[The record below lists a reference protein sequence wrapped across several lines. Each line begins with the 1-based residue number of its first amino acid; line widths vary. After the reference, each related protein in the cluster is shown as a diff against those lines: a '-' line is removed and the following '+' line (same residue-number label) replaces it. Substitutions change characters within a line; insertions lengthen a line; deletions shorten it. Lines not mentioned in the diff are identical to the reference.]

1 MEEDFYAS
9 VKLVSGEEIFG
20 EVMPSEENGRTVLII
35 SDPVEIE
42 TVSMNGTHEGL
53 RMMPWLRSMPT
64 ESIIVIPMDRVITVV
79 EAREDSEVVKYY
91 QKFIFSNLN
100 GGPAEKIKVTKK
112 MGYVISV
119 ERARENLE
127 KAYKKGRRA
136 HSIPLN
142 SDRVIVHPFG

>member
-42 TVSMNGTHEGL
+42 TVSMNGFHEGL
-53 RMMPWLRSMPT
+53 RMMPWLRSMPN
-64 ESIIVIPMDRVITVV
+64 ENIVIIPMDRVITVV
-79 EAREDSEVVKYY
+79 EAQEDSEVVRYY
-91 QKFIFSNLN
+91 QKFIFNNLQQ
-100 GGPAEKIKVTKK
+100 GPAEKIKVTKK

-119 ERARENLE
+119 EKAREHLE
-127 KAYKKGRRA
+127 NIFNKGEA
-136 HSIPLN
+136 T
-142 SDRVIVHPFG
+142 

>member
-9 VKLVSGEEIFG
+9 IKLVSGEEIFG
-20 EVMPSEENGRTVLII
+20 EVMPSDENGRTVLII

-42 TVSMNGTHEGL
+42 TISMDGRHEGL
-53 RMMPWLRSMPT
+53 RMMPWLWSMPT
-64 ESIIVIPMDRVITVV
+64 DNIIIIPMDRVITVV

-100 GGPAEKIKVTKK
+100 RESGEKIKVTKK

-119 ERARENLE
+119 EKARESLE
-127 KAYKKGRRA
+127 KLYKKGEA
-136 HSIPLN
+136 S
-142 SDRVIVHPFG
+142 

>member
-9 VKLVSGEEIFG
+9 IKLVSGEEIFG

-42 TVSMNGTHEGL
+42 TVSMNGSSEGL

-64 ESIIVIPMDRVITVV
+64 ENVIIIPMDKVITVV

-91 QKFIFSNLN
+91 QRFIFSNLN
-100 GGPAEKIKVTKK
+100 GTQSEKIKVTKK

-119 ERARENLE
+119 EKAREHLE
-127 KAYKKGRRA
+127 NIFNKGEA
-136 HSIPLN
+136 T
-142 SDRVIVHPFG
+142 

>member
-42 TVSMNGTHEGL
+42 TVNMNGSHEGL

-64 ESIIVIPMDRVITVV
+64 EGIIIIPMDKVITVV
-79 EAREDSEVVKYY
+79 EAREDSEVVCYY
-91 QKFIFSNLN
+91 QKFIMTNLN
-100 GGPAEKIKVTKK
+100 GGSSEKIKVTKK

-119 ERARENLE
+119 EQAREHLE
-127 KAYKKGRRA
+127 KLFDKD
-136 HSIPLN
+136 S
-142 SDRVIVHPFG
+142 

>member
-42 TVSMNGTHEGL
+42 TVSMNGSHEGL

-64 ESIIVIPMDRVITVV
+64 EGIITIPMDKVITVV
-79 EAREDSEVVKYY
+79 EAKEDSEVVAYY
-91 QKFIFSNLN
+91 QKFIMTNLS
-100 GGPAEKIKVTKK
+100 GGSSEKIKVTKK

-119 ERARENLE
+119 EDARKTLE
-127 KAYKKGRRA
+127 KLYKKGEA
-136 HSIPLN
+136 T
-142 SDRVIVHPFG
+142 

>member
-42 TVSMNGTHEGL
+42 TVSMNGSHEGL
-53 RMMPWLRSMPT
+53 RMMPWLRSMPN
-64 ESIIVIPMDRVITVV
+64 ENIVIIPMDRVITVV
-79 EAREDSEVVKYY
+79 EAQPDSEVVRYY
-91 QKFIFSNLN
+91 EKFIFTNLQQ
-100 GGPAEKIKVTKK
+100 GPAEKIKVTKK

-119 ERARENLE
+119 EKVREHLE
-127 KAYKKGRRA
+127 NIFNKGEA
-136 HSIPLN
+136 T
-142 SDRVIVHPFG
+142 

>member
-9 VKLVSGEEIFG
+9 IKLVSGEEIFG

-42 TVSMNGTHEGL
+42 TVSMNGSSEGL

-64 ESIIVIPMDRVITVV
+64 ENIIIIPMDKVITVV

-91 QKFIFSNLN
+91 QRFIFSNLN
-100 GGPAEKIKVTKK
+100 GTQSEKIKVTKK
-112 MGYVISV
+112 MGYVNSV
-119 ERARENLE
+119 EKARHSLE
-127 KAYKKGRRA
+127 KLYKKGEA
-136 HSIPLN
+136 T
-142 SDRVIVHPFG
+142 

>member
-1 MEEDFYAS
+1 MEDEFYAS

-42 TVSMNGTHEGL
+42 TVSMNGSHEGL

-64 ESIIVIPMDRVITVV
+64 EGIIIIPIDKVITVV
-79 EAREDSEVVKYY
+79 EARENSEVVAYY
-91 QKFIFSNLN
+91 QRFIMTNLA
-100 GGPAEKIKVTKK
+100 GGSSEKIKVTKK

-119 ERARENLE
+119 EKARESLE
-127 KAYKKGRRA
+127 KLFDKD
-136 HSIPLN
+136 S
-142 SDRVIVHPFG
+142 

>member
-1 MEEDFYAS
+1 MEEEFYAS

-42 TVSMNGTHEGL
+42 TVSMDGRHEGL

-64 ESIIVIPMDRVITVV
+64 EGMIIIPMDRVITVV
-79 EAREDSEVVKYY
+79 EAKEESEVVAYY
-91 QKFIFSNLN
+91 QRFIMTNHVN
-100 GGPAEKIKVTKK
+100 GSSEKIKVTKK

-119 ERARENLE
+119 EKARESLE
-127 KAYKKGRRA
+127 NIFKKGSEA
-136 HSIPLN
+136 PE
-142 SDRVIVHPFG
+142 

>member
-1 MEEDFYAS
+1 MEEEFYAS

-42 TVSMNGTHEGL
+42 TVSMNGSHEGL

-64 ESIIVIPMDRVITVV
+64 ESIIIIPMDKVITVV
-79 EAREDSEVVKYY
+79 EAREESEVVAYY
-91 QKFIFSNLN
+91 QKFIMTNLS
-100 GGPAEKIKVTKK
+100 GVSSDKIKVTKK

-119 ERARENLE
+119 EKARENLE
-127 KAYKKGRRA
+127 R
-136 HSIPLN
+136 IFN
-142 SDRVIVHPFG
+142 SGSEDQLSS

>member
-1 MEEDFYAS
+1 MEEEFYAS

-42 TVSMNGTHEGL
+42 TVSMNGSHEGL

-64 ESIIVIPMDRVITVV
+64 EGIIIIPMDKVITVV
-79 EAREDSEVVKYY
+79 EAREESEVGAYY
-91 QKFIFSNLN
+91 QKFIMTNLS
-100 GGPAEKIKVTKK
+100 GGSSDKIKVTKK

-119 ERARENLE
+119 EKARENLE
-127 KAYKKGRRA
+127 R
-136 HSIPLN
+136 IFN
-142 SDRVIVHPFG
+142 SGSEDQLSS